1 MSDDTTPVILGGAR
15 TPFGKFRGAL
25 SSLPAPELGALAIRA
40 ALERAG
46 VPPEAVEALLM
57 GQVVQA
63 GSGQG
68 PARQA
73 GVAAGLPWHVPATT
87 INKICLSGLTA
98 VIDAA
103 RLVRTGEAQVVV
115 AGGQESMSNAPH
127 ALLGSRLGLPY
138 GDATLVDTLDD
149 GLTDPFS
156 GTSMGVLTEADNAA
170 LAITRRAQDA
180 FAARSHQLAARYCAD
195 LHAEIV
201 PVPVIGRRGGAT
213 LVEHDEGIRPDST
226 VESLAAL
233 PPAFAPEGTI
243 TAANASPLSDGAA
256 ALVVTSR
263 AYARQHGLTWLAEVG
278 AHGQVAGPDA
288 GLLLQPARAIRAAL
302 RRAALEVS
310 ALDVVEIN
318 EAFAAVALASAA
330 DLGIDPARVNTEGGA
345 IAIGHP
351 IGASGARLALH
362 AALSLSRRGS
372 GTAAVALCGG
382 GGQGDALLLHAPSS

>member
-46 VPPEAVEALLM
+46 IPPEAVEALLM

-73 GVAAGLPWHVPATT
+73 GVGAGLPWHVPATT

-138 GDATLVDTLDD
+138 GDATLVDTLVD

-156 GTSMGVLTEADNAA
+156 GTSMGCSPRPT
-170 LAITRRAQDA
+170 TRPL
-180 FAARSHQLAARYCAD
+180 RSRG
-195 LHAEIV
+195 
-201 PVPVIGRRGGAT
+201 GRRT
-213 LVEHDEGIRPDST
+213 P
-226 VESLAAL
+226 
-233 PPAFAPEGTI
+233 
-243 TAANASPLSDGAA
+243 SPLGRIS
-256 ALVVTSR
+256 
-263 AYARQHGLTWLAEVG
+263 WLLAT
-278 AHGQVAGPDA
+278 APTFM
-288 GLLLQPARAIRAAL
+288 L
-302 RRAALEVS
+302 RS
-310 ALDVVEIN
+310 C
-318 EAFAAVALASAA
+318 
-330 DLGIDPARVNTEGGA
+330 
-345 IAIGHP
+345 
-351 IGASGARLALH
+351 
-362 AALSLSRRGS
+362 
-372 GTAAVALCGG
+372 LCR
-382 GGQGDALLLHAPSS
+382 